1 MSAMKIRSITSIVVV
16 MMFASA
22 ALHAV
27 EKLKG
32 IYSGSGG
39 FSQEVH
45 RVLMVEFGEDG
56 TAILQQN
63 WEGKE
68 PQIWHAKWTQNG
80 KEIQVVF
87 DVPKDSAAIDPLVCE
102 IKHGVLV
109 PTKWDAKSLG
119 LLGPPQLTPFGGK
132 NVKQHSVAT
141 CQGINTRDPS
151 QNCTTWSSRSK

>member
-1 MSAMKIRSITSIVVV
+1 MTAMKTRSITTILAVI
-16 MMFASA
+16 MFASA
-22 ALHAV
+22 TLHAA

-32 IYSGSGG
+32 IYTGSGG

-80 KEIQVVF
+80 KVVNVVF
-87 DVPKDSAAIDPLVCE
+87 DVPKDAAAIDPLVCE
-102 IKHGVLV
+102 MKHGELI
-109 PTKWDAKSLG
+109 PTKWDVKSLG
-119 LLGPPQLTPFGGK
+119 LLGPPKLTPFGGT
-132 NVKQHSVAT
+132 NPQQHSVAT
-141 CQGINTRDPS
+141 CQSMNTRDPS
-151 QNCTTWSSRSK
+151 QNCTTWNSRTK

>member
-1 MSAMKIRSITSIVVV
+1 MTAMKTRWIAGVLTV
-16 MMFASA
+16 MMFSSV
-22 ALHAV
+22 ALHAA

-80 KEIQVVF
+80 KELRVVF
-87 DVPKDSAAIDPLVCE
+87 DVPTDKAAIDPLVCE
-102 IKHGVLV
+102 IKHGELV
-109 PTKWDAKSLG
+109 PKSWDVKSLG
-119 LLGPPQLTPFGGK
+119 LLGPPKLAPFGGK
-132 NVKQHSVAT
+132 NVQQHSVAT
-141 CQGINTRDPS
+141 CQSMNTRDPS
-151 QNCTTWSSRSK
+151 QNCTTWNSRTK

>member
-1 MSAMKIRSITSIVVV
+1 MSAMKTRSINTALAVI
-16 MMFASA
+16 MFVSA
-22 ALHAV
+22 TLHAA

-63 WEGKE
+63 WDGKE
-68 PQIWHAKWTQNG
+68 PQVWHAKWTQEG
-80 KEIQVVF
+80 KVVNVIF
-87 DVPKDSAAIDPLVCE
+87 DVPKDAAAIDPLVCE
-102 IKHGVLV
+102 VKRGELI
-109 PTKWDAKSLG
+109 PTKWDVKSLG
-119 LLGPPQLTPFGGK
+119 LLGPPKLTPFGGK

-141 CQGINTRDPS
+141 CQGMNTRDPS
-151 QNCTTWSSRSK
+151 QNCSTWNSRTN